1 METME
6 KLKFI
11 RDFIT
16 DFTIFVYKQGDD
28 YMGQVE
34 VETYEDTLYLVVRE
48 GLKSDVEGYLDVF
61 YDYIVRDN
69 GNGNVKFM
77 ITMKAQ

>member
-1 METME
+1 ME

-16 DFTIFVYKQGDD
+16 DFTMFAYKQGDD